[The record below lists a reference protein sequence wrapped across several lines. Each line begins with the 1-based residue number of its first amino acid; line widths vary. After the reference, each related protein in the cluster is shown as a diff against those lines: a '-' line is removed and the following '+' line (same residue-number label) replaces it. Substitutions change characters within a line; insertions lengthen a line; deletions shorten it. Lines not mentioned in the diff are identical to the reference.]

1 MAPVMAVVS
10 VVKPTVVPIVI
21 PNALMHQNNAIATA
35 ATVRAPTP
43 LRAGFVTLFLHI
55 EKLDNFTSTE
65 LATLHFGCA
74 FFTARAETPGRT
86 ISHEL
91 AATYS
96 AA

>member
-10 VVKPTVVPIVI
+10 VVKPTVVPIVV

-55 EKLDNFTSTE
+55 EKSDNFTSTE
-65 LATLHFGCA
+65 LATLPFLLRLLISRSGH
-74 FFTARAETPGRT
+74 ARG
-86 ISHEL
+86 ISHER

>member
-1 MAPVMAVVS
+1 MAAFMPVAS
-10 VVKPTVVPIVI
+10 VVKPTVVP
-21 PNALMHQNNAIATA
+21 NALMHQKNAIATA

-43 LRAGFVTLFLHI
+43 LRPGFATLFLQI

-74 FFTARAETPGRT
+74 FLLPEAETPGG